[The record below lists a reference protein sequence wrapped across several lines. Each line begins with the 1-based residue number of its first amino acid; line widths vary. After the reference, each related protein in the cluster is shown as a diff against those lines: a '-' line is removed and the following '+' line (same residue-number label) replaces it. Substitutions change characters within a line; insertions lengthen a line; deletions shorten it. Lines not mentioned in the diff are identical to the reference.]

1 MISDSPR
8 IIVSAPTRSS
18 GKTTV
23 AIGLCHALRSRG
35 MTVQPFKKGPDYI
48 DPMWMSAAAGRSCR
62 NLDFYMM
69 GDEGILRSYQTSSAD
84 SDISVI
90 EGNLGLFD
98 GLDLEGSDSTAGLAH
113 FLRSPV
119 VLVVDT
125 LGMNRGVAA
134 LLSGY
139 MNFDS
144 DTQIAG
150 VILNRVSGPR
160 HEKKL
165 IDSINRFSGAEILG
179 VIPKA
184 PDKIGLEERHL
195 GLVPVKED
203 PALSEKIGAMGEIIG
218 QNCDI
223 DRIMRIAESAG
234 PLPPVEPCPK
244 PSTGRDIAIGVAMD
258 RAFNFYYPE
267 NLEALEA
274 AGAEL
279 VPFSPLEDESLP
291 PVNALYI
298 GGGFPEIFIDQLE
311 ANEPMRRAVREE
323 AGRGLP
329 IYAECGGM
337 MYLARSINWGDI
349 SGQMV
354 GALDFDVQM
363 TKRPMGLGYM
373 KLEATGECGWLRP
386 GGAVPCHEFHHS
398 KITGLA
404 GDEKFAWKVLRG
416 AGMAN
421 ERDGVLHKNLLASY
435 AHLHA
440 CGAPFWAESFTAFIR
455 ETGATVKQ
463 S

>member
-1 MISDSPR
+1 MSDSPR
-8 IIVSAPTRSS
+8 ITISAPTRSS

-23 AIGLCHALRSRG
+23 SIGLCHHLRSRG

-48 DPMWMSAAAGRSCR
+48 DPMWMSSAAGRGCR

-69 GDEGILRSYQTSSAD
+69 GDEGVLRSYQTSSAG
-84 SDISVI
+84 SDISLI

-98 GLDLEGSDSTAGLAH
+98 GLDLEGSDSTAGLAQ

-119 VLVVDT
+119 ILVVDT

-165 IDSINRFSGAEILG
+165 IDSINRFSGVEILG

-184 PDKIGLEERHL
+184 PDRIGLEERHL

-203 PALSEKIGAMGEIIG
+203 PALAEKIGAMGEIIG

-223 DRIMRIAESAG
+223 DRIIRIAESAG
-234 PLPPVEPCPK
+234 PLPAVEPCPK
-244 PSTGRDIAIGVAMD
+244 PSAGRDISIGVAMD

-279 VPFSPLEDESLP
+279 VPFSPLEDDSLP

-298 GGGFPEIFIDQLE
+298 GGGFPEMFIAQLE
-311 ANEPMRRAVREE
+311 ANEPMRRAVRDE

-337 MYLARSINWGDI
+337 MYLARSINWGGI
-349 SGQMV
+349 SGRMV

-386 GGAVPCHEFHHS
+386 GGTVPCHEFHHS
-398 KITGLA
+398 KITGLT
-404 GDEKFAWKVLRG
+404 GNEMFAWKVLRG
-416 AGMAN
+416 AGISN
-421 ERDGVLHKNLLASY
+421 ERDGVLRENLLASY

-440 CGAPFWAESFTAFIR
+440 CGAPSWAEQFTAFIR
-455 ETGATVKQ
+455 STSATVKQ